1 MTEEVE
7 EIQNWLNNLEKEIR
21 QEEQEIAQI
30 ENTIPKEEE
39 MRIPPK
45 MHR

>member
-7 EIQNWLNNLEKEIR
+7 EIQNWLNNLEKEIH
-21 QEEQEIAQI
+21 QEEQEIAHI

-39 MRIPPK
+39 MR
-45 MHR
+45 